1 MCCCP
6 AHDDSKPSLHIQ
18 DINGKVLFY
27 CFAGCAQADVID
39 ALRARGLWP
48 IPGSSNGTTRNPT
61 VRSAAQRRAYALEI
75 IRDTEAL
82 NGHNLAQV
90 LLRDTY
96 FAARGIKHVPPTAM
110 LAGWGTDM
118 WFTISEKGRRVY
130 CPPNA
135 AIEQPRLVPDE
146 LAMVFEVTDGT
157 EVLGAH
163 VTWLSEDKKTK
174 SDPSLG
180 PQRQMFGP
188 TRGGFIKLYAGELDP
203 TSKLIIAEG
212 IETALSAAQI
222 GGGIPSIAAL
232 SANNLPK
239 ISPPLA
245 SEYLIC
251 TDNDPP
257 GLQGARALAVKLVR
271 AGHSVRFAIPP
282 RANSDWNDELMERLA
297 HGEI

>member
-1 MCCCP
+1 
-6 AHDDSKPSLHIQ
+6 
-18 DINGKVLFY
+18 
-27 CFAGCAQADVID
+27 
-39 ALRARGLWP
+39 
-48 IPGSSNGTTRNPT
+48 
-61 VRSAAQRRAYALEI
+61 
-75 IRDTEAL
+75 
-82 NGHNLAQV
+82 
-90 LLRDTY
+90 
-96 FAARGIKHVPPTAM
+96 M

-188 TRGGFIKLYAGELDP
+188 ISGGFVKLFEGELNP
-203 TSKLIIAEG
+203 KSKLVIAEG
-212 IETALSAAQI
+212 IETALSAAQL
-222 GGGIPSIAAL
+222 GGNLFAIAAM

-239 ISPPLA
+239 INPPLA
-245 SEYLIC
+245 SEYVIC
-251 TDNDPP
+251 ADHDAP
-257 GLQGARALAVKLVR
+257 GLRGARALAVKLVR
-271 AGHSVRFAIPP
+271 KGHKVRLAIPH
-282 RANSDWNDELMERLA
+282 RANSDWNDELLERLA
-297 HGEI
+297 HGTI